1 MEASDMKAPA
11 RVLLFLFTHLTIVA
25 GVFAAP
31 TETTLKVEHMDCA
44 TCPVVVRAALYDL
57 EGVDEVKVSMEEKTV
72 DVRYD
77 DELVTEENLAQA
89 ITNAGFPAK
98 VRK

>member
-1 MEASDMKAPA
+1 MKTFAKA
-11 RVLLFLFTHLTIVA
+11 LVVLFSPLISAT

-57 EGVDEVKVSMEEKTV
+57 AGVDEVKVSMEEKTV
-72 DVRYD
+72 EVKYD
-77 DELVTEENLAQA
+77 NELVSEESLARTV
-89 ITNAGFPAK
+89 TNAGFPAK
-98 VRK
+98 VSK